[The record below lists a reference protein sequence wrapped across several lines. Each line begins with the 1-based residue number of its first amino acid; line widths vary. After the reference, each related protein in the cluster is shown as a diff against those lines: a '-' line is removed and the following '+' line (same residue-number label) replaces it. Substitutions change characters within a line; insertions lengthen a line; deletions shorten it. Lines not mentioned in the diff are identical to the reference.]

1 MVLCS
6 INLTGVRVALVA
18 AMADGLLRMLRER
31 ECGDETCRNTTKRRK
46 MAAQLPPERSVRVSD
61 APDETPRRFSPDGKT
76 LFCFGSAMRD
86 FCAYEFAMQG
96 AGADPGD
103 EKDAFRKRFRLKYR
117 CRVTSSRL
125 ETLCADFCL
134 MLHGGKHVL
143 LATSS
148 PNARRGDV
156 RGRSRLVVVD
166 AQDGTLRSQVVL
178 PGAVVEL
185 PFHAGVSLAPQKDTI
200 AVLVLNQQQILFY
213 AVHADGT
220 LHYRGEIGE
229 TCDLQWKAGRGAVD
243 SSTEQENGSEARTD
257 ATTTAATTTSRTE
270 GDQSQAGEGEEVGQ
284 GRGGRSNQPGT
295 SNSYGNRPL
304 ITGIKQRLLVYLYG
318 MAARHVNKD
327 ERVRAIRWF
336 YAHFEQVADLAMHR
350 MQYLDEDHI
359 LIRFAPPGPLMVR
372 YGHPPQGNALFVVYN
387 MKLSHVLH
395 VSQNTSKEF
404 LHIYAMYS
412 EYFRHVDTEDDWQ
425 RYRSTYSNCMQM
437 QEELLQSKAGGN
449 TDSMRG
455 TLHAAK
461 RALAV
466 LPHPPQ
472 TINPTPYLDPSLFE
486 YDEKMIAPFDRPRPC
501 PEYPIK
507 FMHRSNDSMLAFKID
522 ATCPASRADPRVKW
536 LSSYVFHPIYP
547 FAISALQ
554 SFMQSTVIKFHMRS

>member
-1 MVLCS
+1 
-6 INLTGVRVALVA
+6 
-18 AMADGLLRMLRER
+18 
-31 ECGDETCRNTTKRRK
+31 
-46 MAAQLPPERSVRVSD
+46 MAARLPPVRSVRVSD

-86 FCAYEFAMQG
+86 LCAYEFTMHG
-96 AGADPGD
+96 GDEDPGD

-117 CRVTSSRL
+117 CRVTASRL

-134 MLHGGKHVL
+134 VLHGGKHVL
-143 LATSS
+143 LAASS

-156 RGRSRLVVVD
+156 RGRTRLAVVD
-166 AQDGTLRSQVVL
+166 ANTGAVRSQVVL

-185 PFHAGVSLAPQKDTI
+185 PFHAGVSLAPQQDVL

-213 AVHADGT
+213 AIHADGT
-220 LHYRGEIGE
+220 LYYRGEMGD
-229 TCDLQWKAGRGAVD
+229 TCELQQKTGREALGHPTHGD
-243 SSTEQENGSEARTD
+243 NESEARTD
-257 ATTTAATTTSRTE
+257 ATTTTTASRTGAE
-270 GDQSQAGEGEEVGQ
+270 QGQTGQGEEVAQ
-284 GRGGRSNQPGT
+284 GRGTRNNQAGM
-295 SNSYGNRPL
+295 SNSHGNKPL
-304 ITGIKQRLLVYLYG
+304 ITGIKQRLMVYLYG
-318 MAARHVNKD
+318 MAASHENRD
-327 ERVRAIRWF
+327 ERSRAIRWF
-336 YAHFEQVADLAMHR
+336 YAHFEEVAELAMHR
-350 MQYLDEDHI
+350 MQYLDQDHI

-387 MKLSHVLH
+387 MKRSHVLH
-395 VSQNTSKEF
+395 VSQNTSKDF

-425 RYRSTYSNCMQM
+425 RYRSTYSNCMHM

-507 FMHRSNDSMLAFKID
+507 FMHRHNDSMLAYKID
-522 ATCPASRADPRVKW
+522 ATCPTSRADPRVKW
-536 LSSYVFHPIYP
+536 LASYVFHPIYP